1 MKFNLDPKFWIKILL
16 KLVDR
21 FGMQYLVWPSQE
33 EQRFTVETQDSRYA
47 LQFLNEGEELAEAA
61 PANNN
66 ELALARGL
74 GTPGQFVSFAGW

>member
-1 MKFNLDPKFWIKILL
+1 MPHVYGTIK
-16 KLVDR
+16 
-21 FGMQYLVWPSQE
+21 VWPSQE